1 MSRTESFKQRLDA
14 DGAQW
19 TSWREV
25 DVVQHF
31 GDPDSEYR
39 AVREGGLGL
48 VDQSWRQTLVVTGSD
63 SVQWLQGLVTSDLFE
78 LAEEGSGQQT
88 TVVNNVGRLIAEA
101 RVLHIPDLLVL
112 DLEPGVLEDGL
123 MSHLRRHIITE
134 DVKLI
139 DRSEATARLGLF
151 GEDAAQ
157 LLDELC
163 ETEHQ
168 VSSLGQFEGTWGML
182 GGVEVV
188 IQRVP
193 WSGGPGFDIAAP
205 SEAAA
210 GLWELLLTADA
221 HAEVGA
227 EKSVEPVGFE
237 TLETLRIEAGV
248 PRFGKELTEKRI
260 PLETGLDD
268 AVSFT
273 KGCYLGQEIIAR
285 LDTRGTPA
293 RLLRTLVL
301 EAGAAPRE
309 GSDIEVDQRSVGEVI
324 SSVWSPQAARPI
336 ALGYVKR
343 KHNDIGTEVE
353 VEGRPARVEE
363 LGWPLQTQN

>member
-1 MSRTESFKQRLDA
+1 MSRTDSFKQRLDA
-14 DGAQW
+14 EGAEW
-19 TSWREV
+19 TSWRGSEV
-25 DVVQHF
+25 VRHF
-31 GDPDSEYR
+31 GDPDKEYR

-48 VDQSWRQTLVVTGSD
+48 VDHSWRETLVVTGSD
-63 SVQWLQGLVTSDLFE
+63 SVQWLQGLVTSDLFA

-88 TVVNNVGRLIAEA
+88 TVVNNVSRLIAEA
-101 RVLHIPDLLVL
+101 RVLHIPELLVL
-112 DLEPGVLEDGL
+112 DLEPGVLDDGL

-134 DVKLI
+134 DVALL

-151 GEDAAQ
+151 GEDAAA

-163 ETEHQ
+163 DTEHQ

-182 GGVEVV
+182 GGEEVV

-210 GLWELLLTADA
+210 GLWELLLSADA
-221 HAEVGA
+221 QADNG
-227 EKSVEPVGFE
+227 VEPVGFE

-309 GSDIEVDQRSVGEVI
+309 GSDIEVDERSVGEVI
-324 SSVWSPQAARPI
+324 SSIWSPQAARPI

-343 KHNDIGTEVE
+343 KHNDIGTEVY
-353 VEGRPARVEE
+353 VEGRPARVEA
-363 LGWPLQTQN
+363 LGWPLQAQS